1 MLGTVIS
8 LIFSADPRHGTPQI
22 RKFFVFLI
30 VLVIYSTYQRVE
42 QVRTT
47 VLLWGGIAA
56 LSAIR
61 SLAQFASIYQKS
73 EEAHANFYEFYVG
86 SRITGFTSHW
96 MTLGGEEML
105 VLLMLA
111 AFLFFAPPSKW
122 KAAGWAV
129 SVLVVASM
137 TLGFTRSIW
146 LAAFIAGLFLVWFW
160 KRWLVLAAPVLL
172 AGALLVTPVRE
183 RLISTFRP
191 HGDTDSN
198 QFRLVVWRTGL
209 NMIEAHPWLGL
220 GPEEINVK
228 KVFDQYVPADIGEP
242 RPSGWYGH
250 LHNIYIQY
258 AAERGI
264 PTMLMM
270 MWLIGKM
277 LYDFVRALRR
287 GVEADRRWVLLGA
300 IAVIIAVLVEG
311 FAEYNLGDSEV
322 LTVFLC
328 SSTFGYVAARPG
340 FGYVAART

>member
-1 MLGTVIS
+1 M
-8 LIFSADPRHGTPQI
+8 
-22 RKFFVFLI
+22 
-30 VLVIYSTYQRVE
+30 
-42 QVRTT
+42 
-47 VLLWGGIAA
+47 
-56 LSAIR
+56 
-61 SLAQFASIYQKS
+61 
-73 EEAHANFYEFYVG
+73 
-86 SRITGFTSHW
+86 
-96 MTLGGEEML
+96 
-105 VLLMLA
+105 
-111 AFLFFAPPSKW
+111 
-122 KAAGWAV
+122 
-129 SVLVVASM
+129 
-137 TLGFTRSIW
+137 
-146 LAAFIAGLFLVWFW
+146 
-160 KRWLVLAAPVLL
+160 
-172 AGALLVTPVRE
+172 
-183 RLISTFRP
+183 
-191 HGDTDSN
+191 
-198 QFRLVVWRTGL
+198 
-209 NMIEAHPWLGL
+209 
-220 GPEEINVK
+220 K

-277 LYDFVRALRR
+277 LYDFIRALRR